1 MSPDFVQELMASGSC
16 LRWSLDGGVQGG
28 LVGRAVFCFYPL
40 LGPCG
45 ASSPHQ
51 IRSDTNISDYVFFV
65 YLFLGITALF
75 SLNWLLITIKP

>member
-1 MSPDFVQELMASGSC
+1 MEGCREGWWVERYFVFTLFWGCC
-16 LRWSLDGGVQGG
+16 L
-28 LVGRAVFCFYPL
+28 A
-40 LGPCG
+40 CG